1 MVQTSASAKLLTI
14 MCMGVPGQIEVVA
27 RMLHFFSQGHKPL
40 AGSLVCASGIARFR
54 QHYYQFLESFVE
66 GLCMG
71 KEGKKR

>member
-40 AGSLVCASGIARFR
+40 AGSLCVQVGLHGSGNITINF
-54 QHYYQFLESFVE
+54 
-66 GLCMG
+66 
-71 KEGKKR
+71 